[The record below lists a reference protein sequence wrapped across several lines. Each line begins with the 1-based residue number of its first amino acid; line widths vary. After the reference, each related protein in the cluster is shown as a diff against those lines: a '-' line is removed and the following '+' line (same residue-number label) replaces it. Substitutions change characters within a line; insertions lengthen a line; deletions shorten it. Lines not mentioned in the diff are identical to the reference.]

1 MSHVALVKM
10 LHALDKLERAID
22 AATSSVHNAH
32 GADDGLLQRIAS
44 YKEILRRQRELVD
57 QLGDASARYDWK
69 EVSRLTN
76 LVQGSSL
83 LIKVDAGFI
92 LSTLRKHGATRAEA

>member
-1 MSHVALVKM
+1 MIQ
-10 LHALDKLERAID
+10 ALDKLERAID
-22 AATSSVHNAH
+22 IATMSLHNAH
-32 GADDGLLQRIAS
+32 RADEGLLQRISS
-44 YKEILRRQRELVD
+44 YKEILRRQRELVAEMSE
-57 QLGDASARYDWK
+57 ASARYDWT

-92 LSTLRKHGATRAEA
+92 LSTLRKHGATGAHV